1 MCNKKVGTKNPT
13 FLIIRVEIKNKEMGN
28 KIGYFVKYKSII
40 YDKGKFFIWNDW
52 K

>member
-28 KIGYFVKYKSII
+28 KIGYFNEYKSSVYNKSKHI
-40 YDKGKFFIWNDW
+40 KWNVW
-52 K
+52 Q